1 MTRNRT
7 YSKEFK
13 FKVAIEMIRGDLTI
27 AEVVNKYQ
35 VPKSVAS
42 KWKKQLLDNGSTI
55 FDGKK
60 LSSSNSLRDNI
71 EVENLYSTIG
81 RLKVENNF
89 LHSVS
94 AKLKL

>member
-13 FKVAIEMIRGDLTI
+13 FKVAIEMIRDDLTI

-55 FDGKK
+55 FDSKK

-89 LHSVS
+89 LQSVY